1 MKQEKGLTLLETICT
16 ILLFALLLQSLL
28 NFFGTYYINA
38 KEFEH
43 KAYLADN
50 ARSVMDF
57 IQENMRKAEAV
68 KIEVEGDS
76 IPIEALNYVPMTS
89 RVLREGRLSKIYLNN
104 NSTYIALEPISVP
117 TVQQG
122 QYRLVY
128 RTTTSTSNNVITD
141 QISDI
146 RVKKEPNSDEVIFT
160 CTFKNGRTYK
170 IGDTKQLAVTRTFT
184 ESLAY
189 KLQIS

>member
-1 MKQEKGLTLLETICT
+1 MKQEKGLTLLETICA

-50 ARSVMDF
+50 ARTVMDF
-57 IQENMRKAEAV
+57 VQENIRKAEAV
-68 KIEVEGDS
+68 KIEIEGDS
-76 IPIEALNYVPMTS
+76 TPVEALSYVPFTG
-89 RVLREGRLSKIYLNN
+89 RVLRQGRLSKIYLNN
-104 NSTYIALEPISVP
+104 STTYIALEPISVP
-117 TVQQG
+117 TVKQG

-128 RTTTSTSNNVITD
+128 HATTSTSDNVITD
-141 QISDI
+141 QIDELQV
-146 RVKKEPNSDEVIFT
+146 RKEPNSDEVIFT
-160 CTFKNGRTYK
+160 CTLKNGRHYK
-170 IGDTKQLAVTRTFT
+170 VGDTKQLAVTRTFI

-189 KLQIS
+189 KLQIL